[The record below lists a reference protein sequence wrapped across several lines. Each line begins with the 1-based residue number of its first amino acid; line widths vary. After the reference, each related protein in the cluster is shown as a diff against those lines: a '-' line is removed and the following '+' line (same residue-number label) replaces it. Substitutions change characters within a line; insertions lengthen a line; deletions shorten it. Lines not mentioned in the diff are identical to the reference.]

1 MILYTIAIR
10 CFGLLMR
17 FSALWNLRARKL
29 SQGQDLAWANLPTAE
44 NNETPGSNTKKP
56 PLVWIHCASLGEFE
70 MAKPIVSALED
81 THPGIRIL
89 FSFFSPS
96 GYQNATLSEHHF
108 KAYLPLDTKKNAKKW
123 IAHWQPSLA
132 IFIKY
137 DFWFNLIN
145 ETLGKQIPIHA
156 LGVALRPDHFLFTFF
171 GTPWLKL
178 IRKFQSVGVIN
189 QAMVTLG
196 QTYGLNNS
204 FVFGDPKFNRT
215 VQRLETIQLLP
226 KVFLNWISSDNILI
240 LGSCWPA
247 EINLLKQYLKIHK
260 LPLGWKILI
269 APHDIQTDHCREI
282 VNSLQV
288 LKPILL
294 SNQNDHQY
302 TDLSD
307 ASNKFGN
314 CVILDSMGTLAECYR
329 HSKIAF
335 VGGAFGKGLHNI
347 IEAAVFGMP
356 ILFGPNHSKFP
367 EAQQSIDAGFGFSI
381 SNQTAFNEM
390 LNRLFFDP
398 NLVAHCAEISKKFSI
413 SQQADISKFCKSIPE
428 IV

>member
-1 MILYTIAIR
+1 MLLYTIAIR

-17 FSALWNLRARKL
+17 FSALWNLKARNL
-29 SQGQDLAWANLPTAE
+29 MQGQDLAWATLPTGGE
-44 NNETPGSNTKKP
+44 NDKSEGESKKP

-70 MAKPIVSALED
+70 MAKPIASALENE
-81 THPGIRIL
+81 HPGIRIL

-96 GYQNATLSEHHF
+96 GYQNAALSKHHV
-108 KAYLPLDTKKNAKKW
+108 KAYLPLDTQQNAKKW

-137 DFWFNLIN
+137 DFWFNCIK
-145 ETLGKQIPIHA
+145 ETLSQQIPIHA
-156 LGVALRPDHFLFTFF
+156 LGVALRPRHFLFTFF
-171 GTPWLKL
+171 GKPWLKL

-189 QAMVTLG
+189 KAMLTLA
-196 QTYGLNNS
+196 QNKGLNNS

-226 KVFLNWISSDNILI
+226 KILLHWVTQNNILI

-247 EINLLKQYLKIHK
+247 EIRFLNHYLKINE
-260 LPLGWKILI
+260 LPVGWKILI
-269 APHDIQTDHCREI
+269 APHDIRTEHCQEI
-282 VNSLQV
+282 AKKLEV

-294 SNQNDHQY
+294 SNHTHNKD
-302 TDLSD
+302 TDLSNTSTELGD
-307 ASNKFGN
+307 

-335 VGGAFGKGLHNI
+335 IGGAFGKGLHNI

-381 SNQTAFNEM
+381 SNQTEFNET
-390 LNRLFFDP
+390 LNRLFFDS
-398 NLVAHCAEISKKFSI
+398 NLLAHCAEISKQFSI
-413 SQQADISKFCKSIPE
+413 SQQAHILKFCKSLPK